1 MKLLDPAFLIEPEAA
16 ARYLLGA
23 VVRRELPDGQVVSG
37 RIVETEAYFETDPAS
52 HTFGGPTERN
62 RAMFGPPG
70 HAYIYL
76 SYGIHWC
83 LNVTAGP
90 PGYGAGVLVRAL
102 EPLEGIDIMREIRGR
117 PDRELT
123 SGPGR
128 LTQALGIDG
137 SLYGH
142 DLRLPPLTVTGGG
155 SVPPA
160 LVTAG
165 PRVGISRAVEVPLRF
180 HVSDSLFVSR
190 GPAPGRPV

>member
-1 MKLLDPAFLIEPEAA
+1 MTPLDSAALLDPKAA

-23 VVRRELPDGQVVSG
+23 VLRRELPDGSVVSG

-76 SYGIHWC
+76 SYGLHWC

-90 PGYGAGVLVRAL
+90 EGFGGGVLLRAL
-102 EPLEGIDIMREIRGR
+102 EPVEGIDIMRELRGR

-128 LTQALGIDG
+128 LSQALAIDA
-137 SLYGH
+137 SFYGH
-142 DLRLPPLTVTGGG
+142 DLSLPPLSITGGG
-155 SVPPA
+155 TVAPE

-165 PRVGISRAVEVPLRF
+165 PRIGISRAVEEPLRF
-180 HVSDSLFVSR
+180 YVTASKHVSRRS
-190 GPAPGRPV
+190 GRRP